1 MAVSTANAVLRQVI
15 GNWRDSLMGVRGRQD
30 AGDVKSSLED
40 ICIDA
45 RVGTNALPASL
56 HALYTEASDR
66 VRRQGRGGY
75 PNPFDVAELTRTA
88 SEALGQL

>member
-1 MAVSTANAVLRQVI
+1 MAVSTANAVLRRVI
-15 GNWRDSLMGVRGRQD
+15 GEWRDSLAGVRVCQA

-45 RVGTNALPASL
+45 RVGTQALPPSL
-56 HALYTEASDR
+56 HALYVRASDQ
-66 VRRQGRGGY
+66 VRRQERGGY
-75 PNPFDVAELTRTA
+75 PNPFDVAELTKVA